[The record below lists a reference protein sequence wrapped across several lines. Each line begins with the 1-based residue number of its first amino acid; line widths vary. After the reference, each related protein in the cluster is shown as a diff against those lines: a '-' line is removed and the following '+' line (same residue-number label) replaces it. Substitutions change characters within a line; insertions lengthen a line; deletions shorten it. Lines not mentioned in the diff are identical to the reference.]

1 MRNKRLSFL
10 IIAFIVAFGFSGKA
24 QNADYI
30 PVDTVG
36 YPVSSRTQDC
46 VLSTLCPEADITP
59 EEKKD
64 SINIQPFENEIES
77 IVFVPKGQWITGISL
92 NYSQSNQ
99 NKYQF
104 FIIENLSGDS
114 YSFKVSPMLLFTFRN
129 DLAAGAKFSYERSLL
144 KLESTDIVL
153 DSETEYNVNQFYR
166 LSHNYYGT
174 ALLRSYYSIG
184 NSSRFGFFNEIQ
196 LQLGGGQ
203 SKITNGSGASLTG
216 AYERNFSLNVGL
228 TPGMAIFM
236 NNYSAIEVNIGVLG
250 FSYTDTKTIKD
261 QIYVSKRNSKSAN
274 FRINLFSITFGMAFY
289 L

>member
-1 MRNKRLSFL
+1 MRNKRLSLL
-10 IIAFIVAFGFSGKA
+10 IIAIILTFGFNVKA
-24 QNADYI
+24 RNVDYT

-36 YPVSSRTQDC
+36 YPVSTSAQDR
-46 VLSTLCPEADITP
+46 VLSTLYSAADTSP
-59 EEKKD
+59 VEKKD
-64 SINIQPFENEIES
+64 SVNIQPFENEIES
-77 IVFVPKGQWITGISL
+77 VVFVPKGQWITGISL

-104 FIIENLSGDS
+104 FIIENLSGDT
-114 YSFKVSPMLLFTFRN
+114 YSFKVSPMLMFTFRN

-144 KLESTDIVL
+144 KLESTDIIL
-153 DSETEYNVNQFYR
+153 DSETEYNVEQFYR

-203 SKITNGSGASLTG
+203 SKLTNGSGASLSG

-228 TPGMAIFM
+228 TPGLAVFL

-261 QIYVSKRNSKSAN
+261 QIYVAKRNSKSAN